1 MDISNIISRIEETLM
16 PIVPFI
22 KTHWD
27 TIILIGVL
35 WTLISLPVLAFVF
48 ENAKEYKFGVVYTT
62 FKTETDLNLFGRLLV
77 VLFAIPGC
85 ILLDV
90 IYFIALLVTWHPSKK
105 DAE

>member
-1 MDISNIISRIEETLM
+1 MDISNIISRIGEILM

-22 KTHWD
+22 KQYRD
-27 TIILIGVL
+27 AIILIGIL

-77 VLFAIPGC
+77 VLFATPGC
-85 ILLDV
+85 ILIDV
-90 IYFIALLVTWHPSKK
+90 IWFIGCLVTWHPLKK

>member
-22 KTHWD
+22 KQYWD

-85 ILLDV
+85 IFVD
-90 IYFIALLVTWHPSKK
+90 IIWFIACLVTWHPLKK